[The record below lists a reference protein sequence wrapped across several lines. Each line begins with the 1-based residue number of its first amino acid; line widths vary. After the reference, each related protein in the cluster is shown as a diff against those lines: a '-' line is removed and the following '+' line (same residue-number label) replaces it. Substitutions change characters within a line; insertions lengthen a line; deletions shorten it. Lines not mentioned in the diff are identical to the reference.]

1 MHNYFTITA
10 GRTGSAWLA
19 SFLAAN
25 LGIEAIHEPMAI
37 DDFGVRMP
45 DIRTMR
51 TFNTR
56 GNNEFVR
63 EFWVRKFA
71 SIPSEGYAET
81 NHTLCKCGLV
91 ENVILHGRED
101 ITRLVLLK
109 RGIVKQCTS
118 YIIRGDFNN
127 ITLMWQWYLDHS
139 YPKKLVDPKSFAV
152 LGGIGIPLWYCYEMA
167 ARQEYYRRKF
177 SDRIRMVTVD
187 LEEVTTEAGAQ
198 ALLEALGHEGPCVL
212 PAPRNEIR
220 TAPPPALVASIE
232 EAVARLRVD
241 MDALVD
247 QAIRRGFG
255 F

>member
-19 SFLAAN
+19 SFLGAN
-25 LGIEAIHEPMAI
+25 LGIKAIHEPLAI

-51 TFNTR
+51 TFNTH

-71 SIPSEGYAET
+71 SIPAEGYAET

-101 ITRLVLLK
+101 ITRLVVLK
-109 RGIVKQCTS
+109 RAIVKQCTS
-118 YIIRGDFNN
+118 YIVRGDFDN
-127 ITLMWQWYLDHS
+127 ITLIWQWYLHTA
-139 YPKKLVDPKSFAV
+139 YPKKLVNPKSFAV
-152 LGGIGIPLWYCYEMA
+152 LGSIGMPLWYCYEMA
-167 ARQEYYRRKF
+167 ARQEYYRQKF
-177 SDRIRMVTVD
+177 SDRIQMVAVD
-187 LEEVTTEAGAQ
+187 LEEVTSEAGAQ
-198 ALLEALGHEGPCVL
+198 ALLAALGHEGPCVL
-212 PAPRNEIR
+212 PAPRNENPV
-220 TAPPPALVASIE
+220 TPPPELVARIE

-241 MDALVD
+241 MEELVD
-247 QAIRRGFG
+247 HVIRAGFG